1 MMLVTAICILGVDF
15 PIFPRRFAKTADY
28 GYGLMDLGKGC
39 GGSESGWDVTL
50 AAKANVADRYPVG
63 TGLLPL
69 NQCCGSI
76 SGWDGTLAVKP
87 VLRIRIRLGR
97 DSCR

>member
-28 GYGLMDLGKGC
+28 GYGLMDLGK
-39 GGSESGWDVTL
+39 V
-50 AAKANVADRYPVG
+50 AAILNPVG

-69 NQCCGSI
+69 
-76 SGWDGTLAVKP
+76 KP
-87 VLRIRIRLGR
+87 VLRNA
-97 DSCR
+97 DP

>member
-28 GYGLMDLGKGC
+28 GYGLMDLGK
-39 GGSESGWDVTL
+39 
-50 AAKANVADRYPVG
+50 VADPIG
-63 TGLLPL
+63 KGLLPL
-69 NQCCGSI
+69 
-76 SGWDGTLAVKP
+76 KP